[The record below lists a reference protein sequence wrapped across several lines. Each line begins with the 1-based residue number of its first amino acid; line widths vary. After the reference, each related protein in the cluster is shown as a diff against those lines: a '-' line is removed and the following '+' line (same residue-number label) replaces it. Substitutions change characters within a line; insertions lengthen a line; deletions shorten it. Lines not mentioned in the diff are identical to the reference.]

1 MASFV
6 VAHMQDV
13 NKVAVLR
20 NYRNFRYPLAGRNP
34 RDVFVFMHI
43 GLTLNLKSQRY
54 AYLGGMSG
62 DLRSSDLLRV
72 H

>member
-20 NYRNFRYPLAGRNP
+20 NYRNFRYPAGR
-34 RDVFVFMHI
+34 
-43 GLTLNLKSQRY
+43 
-54 AYLGGMSG
+54 
-62 DLRSSDLLRV
+62 
-72 H
+72 